1 MFRNITIRTSLI
13 ALVGILALMACAVA
27 ASQAWRAMQQREM
40 ALAAVEAND
49 TADLLIDATANWAR
63 ERGQVTAALA
73 APGAAEPGLR
83 DSLAKLRGV
92 ADDAFAKAVARLKRG
107 QAFPDRD
114 KLIAEAE
121 AAHRKLAEMRTRADA
136 ELGKTR
142 EERLADVVR
151 DWAPTV
157 TAAIDRVKTLRLGAN
172 FTSDSAEAVMAA
184 YAQIKHNIWA
194 ISEFAGRQRALIGAH
209 IAQRKAFEP
218 QTQRDIGN
226 FRGHVERA
234 METIEAMVKHPAIA
248 PAMEAEVAK
257 MRRAFVD
264 EFGAVRLRVIDAG
277 SKGGEYPITGP
288 EWMAAATKGIDAVLA
303 LGDVATKA
311 SNGVGANAASDGL
324 KALVV
329 ASFVLLAAVAMG
341 ALAFFVAIK
350 RIAGPLAA
358 MTVAMGRL
366 ANKDWST
373 EVPARDRVDEI
384 GQMAKAVQVFKE
396 NGIENERLQ
405 KEAEAAREERLKQ
418 EEEKRRM
425 EAEAKEAEAR
435 RQREAEEAKRRAEE
449 ERRAEQERLKA
460 EAEKQRKAEMQALAD
475 GFEATVKSVVQT
487 VSSSAS
493 EMQSSSTAMSATA
506 EETSRQA
513 TAVAAA
519 SEQASANV
527 QTVASATEELSSS
540 IQEITRQVAESSRMA
555 KTAVEQAKSTG
566 QTVDG
571 LAEAATKIGDVVKL
585 ITDIAS
591 QTNLLALNA
600 TIEAARAGEAGK
612 GFAVVASEVKT
623 LANQTAK
630 ATDDIARQIQA
641 IQGATQEA
649 VQAIQSIAKTI
660 EQVNEVASTIAAA
673 VEEQGAATK
682 EISRNVQQA
691 AAGTQEVSKN
701 IVAVTQASGEVGSA
715 ASQMNGASSELAKQA
730 ETLSVEVDKFIQKVR
745 AA

>member
-1 MFRNITIRTSLI
+1 MLRKVTIRTTLF
-13 ALVGILALMACAVA
+13 AMVGVLATVAVV
-27 ASQAWRAMQQREM
+27 
-40 ALAAVEAND
+40 LAAIMAHDAMNRRSAALRQVEQQVTSD
-49 TADLLIDATANWAR
+49 HLLAATAAWAR
-63 ERGQVTAALA
+63 ERGTTSVALAGAGPADGGALSAIAAARKEADEHYNAGMVRLKATAAFANKDRLM
-73 APGAAEPGLR
+73 
-83 DSLAKLRGV
+83 
-92 ADDAFAKAVARLKRG
+92 AD
-107 QAFPDRD
+107 
-114 KLIAEAE
+114 AE
-121 AAHRKLAEMRTRADA
+121 AAYRKLAEVRGAADEELKKPGEARA
-136 ELGKTR
+136 
-142 EERLADVVR
+142 
-151 DWAPTV
+151 
-157 TAAIDRVKTLRLGAN
+157 AAIRDSVVPTLTAMIEQLKALRMAADFSGES
-172 FTSDSAEAVMAA
+172 TDAVLAA
-184 YAQIKHNIWA
+184 YAQLKHNLWL
-194 ISEFAGRQRALIGAH
+194 ISEYAGRQRALLGAH
-209 IAQRKAFEP
+209 IAERRQIAPETR
-218 QTQRDIGN
+218 QTIGL
-226 FRGHVERA
+226 FRGRVENA
-234 METIEAMVKHPAIA
+234 LEMIDVIVNHPAIA
-248 PAMEAEVAK
+248 PVMKDEAAR

-264 EFGAVRLRVIDAG
+264 EFGAIRLAVIEAG
-277 SKGGEYPITGP
+277 IKGTDYPLSAQDWI
-288 EWMAAATKGIDAVLA
+288 AAATKGIDALLQMSA
-303 LGDVATKA
+303 VATKGA
-311 SNGVGANAASDGL
+311 QALSSGVASDGTRT
-324 KALVV
+324 LVV
-329 ASFVLLAAVAMG
+329 SILVLGMIAAVSV
-341 ALAFFVAIK
+341 LAFFVAVA
-350 RIAGPLAA
+350 RITRPMAA
-358 MTVAMGRL
+358 MTQAMGRL
-366 ANKDWST
+366 ANKDWTT
-373 EVPARDRVDEI
+373 EVPARDRGDEI

-405 KEAEAAREERLKQ
+405 KEAEAAREERQRQ
-418 EEEKRRM
+418 EEEKRRL

-449 ERRAEQERLKA
+449 DRRLEQERLKA
-460 EAEKQRKAEMQALAD
+460 EAEARRREEMNALAES
-475 GFEATVKSVVQT
+475 FEATVKTVVQT

-493 EMQSSSTAMSATA
+493 QMQSSSTAMSATA

-540 IQEITRQVAESSRMA
+540 IQEITRQVSESSRMA
-555 KTAVEQAKSTG
+555 KQAVEQAKSTG

-649 VQAIQSIAKTI
+649 VQAIQSIARTI

-715 ASQMNGASSELAKQA
+715 AAQMNGAASELARQA
-730 ETLSVEVDKFIQKVR
+730 ETLAAEVDKFIHKVR